1 MIGTGIELGYGPGD
15 RVVFKDWPDF
25 SYVCEEIH
33 DNGELAL
40 VNEGG
45 DSFALPG
52 PALRK
57 ATEADDD

>member
-1 MIGTGIELGYGPGD
+1 VIGTGIELGYGPGD
-15 RVVFKDWPDF
+15 DVVFIDWPSF
-25 SYVCEEIH
+25 RYHVEEIH

-57 ATEADDD
+57 ATDEDD

>member
-1 MIGTGIELGYGPGD
+1 LDYGPGD
-15 RVVFKDWPDF
+15 DVVFIEWPSF
-25 SYVCEEIH
+25 RYHVEEIH

-57 ATEADDD
+57 ATEDDD

>member
-1 MIGTGIELGYGPGD
+1 MTGAGIDLGYGPGD

-25 SYVCEEIH
+25 SYTVEEIH

-45 DSFALPG
+45 DSFSLPG

-57 ATEADDD
+57 ATGHDD